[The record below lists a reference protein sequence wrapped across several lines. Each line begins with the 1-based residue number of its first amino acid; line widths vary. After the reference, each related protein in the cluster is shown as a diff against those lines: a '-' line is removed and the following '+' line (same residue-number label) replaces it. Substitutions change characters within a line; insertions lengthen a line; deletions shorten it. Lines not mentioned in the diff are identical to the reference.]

1 MRDTKTGDTQRINI
15 SDKTLPMTER
25 QLEETSRFFPR
36 AISERYKIRRPLG
49 SGAFGAVYLA
59 EDLKLGRLVAIK
71 QLYSMTADDSKI
83 KQRFFQEAKI
93 AGQLEHPNIVIVY
106 NIEGEDDSTFIV
118 MEYLGGG
125 SLHELLRKESRLEI
139 RTAIQIMLGILT
151 GLDAAHHIMVIH
163 RDIKPHNIL
172 FGINSVP
179 KLTDFGIALLPKHA
193 GGIDDMSHANK
204 TLFGTPMY
212 MSPEQIMMETLD
224 QRSDLYSAG
233 VILYRMLTGR
243 ELFVLKKNWEL
254 HEAAELILRK
264 KPERIETFRND
275 APTQINDVVFK
286 LLEKNPEN
294 RYPDAVSAM
303 RDLIKV
309 LSLMKSD
316 PADDE
321 KLLFAPTAGLIN
333 SPAAILE
340 DIIYLLLIDGIITPA
355 ERTELQKRTERLGL
369 SEIQS
374 RAIEKNIR
382 KKRGLPSL
390 EALDEYTEAAMK
402 IPAGQTLEQKRVQLG
417 ISEEEAALILRL
429 QKKAQTHS

>member
-1 MRDTKTGDTQRINI
+1 
-15 SDKTLPMTER
+15 
-25 QLEETSRFFPR
+25 
-36 AISERYKIRRPLG
+36 
-49 SGAFGAVYLA
+49 
-59 EDLKLGRLVAIK
+59 
-71 QLYSMTADDSKI
+71 
-83 KQRFFQEAKI
+83 
-93 AGQLEHPNIVIVY
+93 
-106 NIEGEDDSTFIV
+106 
-118 MEYLGGG
+118 
-125 SLHELLRKESRLEI
+125 
-139 RTAIQIMLGILT
+139 
-151 GLDAAHHIMVIH
+151 
-163 RDIKPHNIL
+163 
-172 FGINSVP
+172 
-179 KLTDFGIALLPKHA
+179 
-193 GGIDDMSHANK
+193 
-204 TLFGTPMY
+204 
-212 MSPEQIMMETLD
+212 
-224 QRSDLYSAG
+224 
-233 VILYRMLTGR
+233 
-243 ELFVLKKNWEL
+243 L